1 MDIHSLGVDEG
12 ACGAQIIPG
21 IMVDAYVACA
31 CDIET
36 FPPVGAY
43 DVDNPAEFV
52 TLQGDIILNEGV
64 VWSKFKLMTDK
75 GSILDQ
81 LQGDIGSKHY
91 KNVLNF
97 NLAGTEA
104 DTLSWHQRTANG
116 CLVVVVK
123 EKNGQYRVIGS
134 KDIPAHY
141 ATNDISNGPEN
152 SMSTSVLEANTGRV
166 APIYT
171 GVLPTEIV
179 EGP

>member
-1 MDIHSLGVDEG
+1 MDIHNLGVDPG
-12 ACGAQIIPG
+12 TCGTPVIPG
-21 IMVDAYVACA
+21 IMVDLFVVCA

-36 FPPVGAY
+36 FPEVGEY
-43 DVDNPAEFV
+43 DIATPSASV
-52 TLQGDIILNEGV
+52 TLQGDIVLTEGS
-64 VWSKFKLMTDK
+64 VWSKFKVMTDK

-81 LQGDIGSKHY
+81 LQGDIGSKHF

-97 NLAGTEA
+97 NIAGTEA
-104 DTLSWHQRTANG
+104 DTLAWHQQTSNG
-116 CLVVVVK
+116 CLVCVVK
-123 EKNGQYRVIGS
+123 EKNGQYRVIGN

-152 SMSTSVLEANTGRV
+152 SMSTSVLEAVTGRV
-166 APIYT
+166 APIYE